1 MIKSSRSPDSELL
14 FIYLYFEF
22 CSYIQ
27 CGISTKSSVAE
38 FLSAMA
44 AGYNARLTVEAWK
57 NDSNINGESIA
68 TSIGLA
74 IATRHNR
81 GRYVDSDVSLFQFM
95 WDHLIGHKIIF
106 FNI

>member
-1 MIKSSRSPDSELL
+1 MIRFSGSPDSELL

-22 CSYIQ
+22 YSYKQ

-44 AGYNARLTVEAWK
+44 AGYNAKLTVEAWK
-57 NDSNINGESIA
+57 SDSKINGESIA

-74 IATRHNR
+74 IAIKHNR
-81 GRYVDSDVSLFQFM
+81 GRYVDLGVSICFNSCE
-95 WDHLIGHKIIF
+95 II
-106 FNI
+106 